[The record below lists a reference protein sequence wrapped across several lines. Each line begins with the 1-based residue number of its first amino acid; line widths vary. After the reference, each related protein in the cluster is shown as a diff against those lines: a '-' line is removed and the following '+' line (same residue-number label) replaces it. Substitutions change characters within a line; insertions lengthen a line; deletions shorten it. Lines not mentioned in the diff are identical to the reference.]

1 MILFTGQ
8 GDCTVLL
15 MVCHADTHRQ
25 SVDTAVSQEAT
36 VNLRAI
42 VNKPQDVTIE
52 PVAGA
57 QTSQAGSRNAAFL
70 LEAQDRDPVV
80 SQLKTWEKRR

>member
-1 MILFTGQ
+1 MYTE
-8 GDCTVLL
+8 
-15 MVCHADTHRQ
+15 
-25 SVDTAVSQEAT
+25 SVDTAISQEAT

-52 PVAGA
+52 PVVGA
-57 QTSQAGSRNAAFL
+57 QTSQAVPKNAAFL

-80 SQLKTWEKRR
+80 SQIKKSEPKFRPFKQVWGHYM